1 MLIMKKFNTS
11 FSGYNKEEV
20 NRFVNDVTKHF
31 EEMLNRLKSTDE
43 ELAQCKK
50 ELEVSRDKES
60 TVNRAL
66 LVAEETSNQIR
77 RVAKDES
84 KLIIDDAKKNASRI
98 INDALLKA
106 EQAESDANNLKRRV
120 EIYKKRVKQ
129 VIEEQEEMI
138 DQIDD
143 IKY

>member
-1 MLIMKKFNTS
+1 MKKFNTS

-20 NRFVNDVTKHF
+20 NRFVSDVTKNY
-31 EEMLNRLKSTDE
+31 ESMLNRLKSTDE
-43 ELAQCKK
+43 KLEKCQTELTRLQNM
-50 ELEVSRDKES
+50 ES
-60 TVNRAL
+60 TLNRAL
-66 LVAEETSNQIR
+66 LVAVDASNQIR

-84 KLIIDDAKKNASRI
+84 KSIIDDAKKNASRI

-106 EQAESDANNLKRRV
+106 EQAESDANTLKRRI

-138 DQIDD
+138 DQIDK
-143 IKY
+143 IQY